1 MADET
6 TTTTPPPRN
15 LSVEEANK
23 PILDI
28 TGEHA
33 LMGADTTDPAT
44 GETVA
49 GPTTSEFLGGAEYTP
64 DDLTAGTGEFL
75 EAKTYDPETGEL
87 ITDRTLDADEL
98 DITASTATAPGDV
111 TAAIRS
117 EDDGYTIES
126 VDLAN
131 TNYSDPNFPSA
142 TAQTGTI
149 LENGDELIN
158 VDDVLDERTKATMLT
173 DGTLA
178 QAKTQELK
186 QEATTKY
193 QLEQIMASLDSG
205 AELPPWASPAV
216 RKVKA
221 IMNQR
226 GLGSSSM
233 AAAAM
238 VQALMESSIPIAN
251 ADAQRYA
258 TIQIQNLNNEQQTAL
273 ANAATI
279 ASIDMKNLDNKMQA
293 AKQNATSFL
302 QMSLQNLTNEQAT
315 EVLNF
320 QTKVQSLFT
329 DTAAEN
335 ARLQFNAKSEAQV
348 DQYYATLGATVA
360 NNNANRT
367 VAINEFNADQT
378 NSIKKY
384 NAKLEDAREKFNT
397 NLQMLIDQSNA
408 VWRRNINTANTASQ
422 NAANKYNA
430 QAILGL
436 SVDAQNNLWQKYRD
450 EAHMAYQTAQNAQQR
465 AHAIAVTALASQ
477 FSMDLFDAGLDADS
491 EQRTSQ
497 FLSRLLGAVVT
508 TGLKAFSFTSGGGDS
523 AYDWTIDQ
531 DFANVEQGGQDVYS
545 EGDWFDDPSDAD
557 PPWLWPDDTI
567 GDDLEI
573 I

>member
-1 MADET
+1 MAEET
-6 TTTTPPPRN
+6 TTTTSTPRPTT
-15 LSVEEANK
+15 VTEANK

-28 TGEHA
+28 KGEQA
-33 LMGADTTDPAT
+33 LMGAATTDPAT
-44 GETVA
+44 GEAIPAATA
-49 GPTTSEFLGGAEYTP
+49 GEYLGAAEYVP
-64 DDLTAGTGEFL
+64 DDLTAGADEFL
-75 EAKTYDPETGEL
+75 EAKTYDPLTGEL
-87 ITDRTLDADEL
+87 ITDRTLDADDL
-98 DITASTATAPGDV
+98 DITAETATKATDITAPVRD
-111 TAAIRS
+111 A
-117 EDDGYTIES
+117 DDSYTIDAI
-126 VDLAN
+126 DLAN
-131 TNYSDPNFPSA
+131 TSYEDPNFPSM

-149 LENGDELIN
+149 IENGDELIN
-158 VDDVLDERTKATMLT
+158 VDDVIDERTKATMLS

-178 QAKTQELK
+178 ETKTQDLA

-221 IMNQR
+221 MMNQR
-226 GLGSSSM
+226 GLGASSM

-279 ASIDMKNLDNKMQA
+279 ASLDMKNLDNKMQA
-293 AKQNATSFL
+293 AKHNATSFL
-302 QMSLQNLTNEQAT
+302 QMSLQNLTNKQAT
-315 EVLNF
+315 EVLTF

-397 NLQMLIDQSNA
+397 NLQMLIDQSNT

-436 SVDAQNNLWQKYRD
+436 SVDAQNSLWQKYRD

-465 AHAIAVTALASQ
+465 AHAIAITALASQ
-477 FSMDLFDAGLDADS
+477 FSMDLFGASLDADS
-491 EQRTSQ
+491 EQRTSK
-497 FLSRLLGAVVT
+497 FLGRVLDAVIT
-508 TGLKAFSFTSGGGDS
+508 TGLKAFSFSSSGSTSELNADTSGEYDWLENLDNTQIDWDDDQTAEEPYDPYWWDDPDS
-523 AYDWTIDQ
+523 AES
-531 DFANVEQGGQDVYS
+531 F
-545 EGDWFDDPSDAD
+545 P
-557 PPWLWPDDTI
+557 
-567 GDDLEI
+567 
-573 I
+573 